1 MTVDSYGKMH
11 AAKLGTTWVYAT
23 TYNGKRAEILV
34 KVIAAP
40 KEIKLNKEVITCY
53 TGNVQDISYT
63 FNPTYTTETGV
74 TWTTSD
80 SKVAYYDTY
89 TNKIIPVGGGT
100 CYITVTAND
109 KHFGVVSDKV
119 KVTVRQKPTGIVMKD
134 SKLSK
139 KVGDMFRMNATVL
152 PANAFNTAVY
162 WTSTNPAVASV
173 DEFGVVTC
181 HKKGRATIIAITGNG
196 YTAKC
201 KVKVTGKA
209 KKKGVMYGIANVD
222 GLFIRNSAS
231 LQGLQLGQ
239 YNCGVSVTIVDTI
252 GEWYKIKYNGGYAY
266 VRSAYVTITSDQR
279 SGKVVNASNGKI
291 STETW
296 VYTGVGYGAN
306 TVAPVGTR
314 VLVTGASGDYYQV
327 RYGTG
332 SLGNGYVPKSCVTLD
347 KGFRY
352 GVSTKKYKIG
362 EKVSST
368 PQVTLFRTAKTK
380 KRAYIYNNATS
391 SAKRIG
397 RLMKNTRVV
406 LNSQK
411 INGYYQLIFTNG
423 RIGYVK
429 RSQLKLLK
437 TKVKTNKNTAN
448 TYVKAYR

>member
-1 MTVDSYGKMH
+1 M
-11 AAKLGTTWVYAT
+11 
-23 TYNGKRAEILV
+23 
-34 KVIAAP
+34 
-40 KEIKLNKEVITCY
+40 
-53 TGNVQDISYT
+53 
-63 FNPTYTTETGV
+63 
-74 TWTTSD
+74 
-80 SKVAYYDTY
+80 
-89 TNKIIPVGGGT
+89 
-100 CYITVTAND
+100 
-109 KHFGVVSDKV
+109 
-119 KVTVRQKPTGIVMKD
+119 
-134 SKLSK
+134 
-139 KVGDMFRMNATVL
+139 
-152 PANAFNTAVY
+152 
-162 WTSTNPAVASV
+162 
-173 DEFGVVTC
+173 
-181 HKKGRATIIAITGNG
+181 
-196 YTAKC
+196 
-201 KVKVTGKA
+201 KVTGKA
-209 KKKGVMYGIANVD
+209 KKKGVMYGITNVD

-239 YNCGVSVTIVDTI
+239 YNCGVSVTIVDKI

-266 VRSAYVTITSDQR
+266 VRSAYVTITSDQS

-314 VLVTGASGDYYQV
+314 VLVIGASGDYYQV

-437 TKVKTNKNTAN
+437 TKVKTNKNTVN

>member
-1 MTVDSYGKMH
+1 M
-11 AAKLGTTWVYAT
+11 W
-23 TYNGKRAEILV
+23 
-34 KVIAAP
+34 
-40 KEIKLNKEVITCY
+40 
-53 TGNVQDISYT
+53 
-63 FNPTYTTETGV
+63 
-74 TWTTSD
+74 
-80 SKVAYYDTY
+80 
-89 TNKIIPVGGGT
+89 
-100 CYITVTAND
+100 
-109 KHFGVVSDKV
+109 
-119 KVTVRQKPTGIVMKD
+119 
-134 SKLSK
+134 
-139 KVGDMFRMNATVL
+139 
-152 PANAFNTAVY
+152 
-162 WTSTNPAVASV
+162 
-173 DEFGVVTC
+173 
-181 HKKGRATIIAITGNG
+181 ATIIAITGNG

-279 SGKVVNASNGKI
+279 SGEVVNASNGKI

>member
-1 MTVDSYGKMH
+1 
-11 AAKLGTTWVYAT
+11 
-23 TYNGKRAEILV
+23 
-34 KVIAAP
+34 
-40 KEIKLNKEVITCY
+40 
-53 TGNVQDISYT
+53 
-63 FNPTYTTETGV
+63 
-74 TWTTSD
+74 
-80 SKVAYYDTY
+80 
-89 TNKIIPVGGGT
+89 
-100 CYITVTAND
+100 
-109 KHFGVVSDKV
+109 
-119 KVTVRQKPTGIVMKD
+119 
-134 SKLSK
+134 
-139 KVGDMFRMNATVL
+139 MFKMNATVL

-266 VRSAYVTITSDQR
+266 VRSAYVTITSDQS

>member
-1 MTVDSYGKMH
+1 MLVFFQFSYIIIKNVDEAFTFIATNYVRSKCLRAGSSCREIPCDTITIKAGVHTLRRKADLLVMKQLIYLDN
-11 AAKLGTTWVYAT
+11 AAT
-23 TYNGKRAEILV
+23 TKTRPEVVEAMLPYFTEYYGNPSSVYEFSAEPKRAIAQARETIAKALGAKSNEI
-34 KVIAAP
+34 
-40 KEIKLNKEVITCY
+40 Y
-53 TGNVQDISYT
+53 
-63 FNPTYTTETGV
+63 FTY
-74 TWTTSD
+74 
-80 SKVAYYDTY
+80 
-89 TNKIIPVGGGT
+89 GGT
-100 CYITVTAND
+100 ESDNWALISTAEAYQAKGKHIITTKIEHHAILHTCEYLEQRGFEVTYLD
-109 KHFGVVSDKV
+109 
-119 KVTVRQKPTGIVMKD
+119 
-134 SKLSK
+134 
-139 KVGDMFRMNATVL
+139 
-152 PANAFNTAVY
+152 
-162 WTSTNPAVASV
+162 V

-347 KGFRY
+347 
-352 GVSTKKYKIG
+352 
-362 EKVSST
+362 
-368 PQVTLFRTAKTK
+368 
-380 KRAYIYNNATS
+380 
-391 SAKRIG
+391 
-397 RLMKNTRVV
+397 
-406 LNSQK
+406 
-411 INGYYQLIFTNG
+411 
-423 RIGYVK
+423 
-429 RSQLKLLK
+429 
-437 TKVKTNKNTAN
+437 
-448 TYVKAYR
+448 

>member
-1 MTVDSYGKMH
+1 MKQLIYLDN
-11 AAKLGTTWVYAT
+11 AAT
-23 TYNGKRAEILV
+23 TKTRPEVVEAMLPYFTEYYGNPSSVYEFSAEPKRAIAQARETIAKALGAKSNEI
-34 KVIAAP
+34 
-40 KEIKLNKEVITCY
+40 Y
-53 TGNVQDISYT
+53 
-63 FNPTYTTETGV
+63 FTY
-74 TWTTSD
+74 
-80 SKVAYYDTY
+80 
-89 TNKIIPVGGGT
+89 GGT
-100 CYITVTAND
+100 ESDNWALISTAEAYQAKGKHIITTKIEHHAILHTCEYLEQRGFEVTYLD
-109 KHFGVVSDKV
+109 
-119 KVTVRQKPTGIVMKD
+119 
-134 SKLSK
+134 
-139 KVGDMFRMNATVL
+139 
-152 PANAFNTAVY
+152 
-162 WTSTNPAVASV
+162 V